1 MHTPETAD
9 AMSAGLLP
17 PSVRNLAHTLA
28 RQLSRYDQQLVEIDH
43 ACGRYSAQ
51 LRFLELE
58 PDIERSRQ
66 GLQHLRERAIELG
79 PATFNALNAIAAAPD
94 PARWRPTPED
104 LQRRF

>member
-1 MHTPETAD
+1 MHTLDTAD
-9 AMSAGLLP
+9 GMSAGLLP
-17 PSVRNLAHTLA
+17 PSVRDLAHTLA
-28 RQLSRYDQQLVEIDH
+28 RQLSGYDQQLVETNR

-58 PDIERSRQ
+58 ADIERSRQ
-66 GLQHLRERAIELG
+66 GLQRLRARAIELG
-79 PATFNALNAIAAAPD
+79 PATFNALNAVAAAPD

>member
-9 AMSAGLLP
+9 GMSAGLLP
-17 PSVRNLAHTLA
+17 SSVRNLAHTLA
-28 RQLSRYDQQLVEIDH
+28 RQLSCYDQQLVETDR

-58 PDIERSRQ
+58 PAIERSRQ
-66 GLQHLRERAIELG
+66 GLQELRARASELG
-79 PATFNALNAIAAAPD
+79 TATLSAFDAIAAAPD
-94 PARWRPTPED
+94 SARWRPTPED